1 MLLPM
6 KSTRVGGI
14 HYWSRYQSDRK
25 IDFNGFFVAD
35 PAGGVL
41 VDPMPLEPSE
51 LDELRDLGGARTI
64 IVTNADHLRAAVEL
78 KAECGARL
86 AAPECERERLEGV
99 PVDDWF
105 TNADDLGPGFSER
118 WEIHWL
124 LGGKWPREAA
134 VYLKPQRTWI
144 FGDAVRSH
152 ESGRL
157 RLLPDPKIADRDA
170 LERSIRVLGGR
181 DVQAVLLGDGDCIF
195 NGAREALD
203 AFCEG
208 LSA

>member
-1 MLLPM
+1 MLRRM
-6 KSTRVGGI
+6 KSTRIRGL
-14 HYWSRYQSDRK
+14 HYWSEYQPDRR

-35 PAGGVL
+35 PSGGVL
-41 VDPMPLEPSE
+41 VDPMPLVDEQ
-51 LDELRDLGGARTI
+51 LDQLRDMGGARRI
-64 IVTNADHLRAAVEL
+64 LLTNADHLRAAVEL
-78 KAECGARL
+78 REECGARL
-86 AAPECERERLEGV
+86 VAPECERERLEGV

-105 TNADDLGPGFSER
+105 TDADGLGPGLSER
-118 WEIHWL
+118 WEVHWL
-124 LGGKWPREAA
+124 CGGKHPLEAA
-134 VYLKPQRTWI
+134 FHVPSLGVWI
-144 FGDAVRSH
+144 FGDAIRSH

-157 RLLPDPKIADRDA
+157 RLLPDPKIADRRE
-170 LERSIRVLGGR
+170 LEASVKTLGGR